1 MTQDWDIKSRSTAC
15 TACSVSFNDGQ
26 TYLSALFTGDT
37 GYERGDFC
45 EECWKSRAG
54 ELDPFSSWQG
64 VYRRPPSG
72 PEDPLK
78 KETAE
83 SLLRKL
89 IEDDDPRNEA
99 VIYILA
105 VMLERK
111 KSLVEKDVTV
121 DDLGTVHRVYEHRHT
136 GETFLILDPQ
146 LKLDQLEGVQTRVIE
161 MLGGQ
166 APHTG
171 TDTPAEPPP
180 ASQPY
185 LPDLSDPTDPTDPPD
200 PTDPSDQTD
209 PSDLSD
215 SSDESDEDDDS
226 DEFDD
231 EDEDDDDEDE
241 EDDDDDDS

>member
-45 EECWKSRAG
+45 EDCWESRAG

-83 SLLRKL
+83 SLVRKL

-180 ASQPY
+180 ASQPD
-185 LPDLSDPTDPTDPPD
+185 LPDISDPPD
-200 PTDPSDQTD
+200 PTDLTD
-209 PSDLSD
+209 PSDEED
-215 SSDESDEDDDS
+215 IGEDDEI

-231 EDEDDDDEDE
+231 DDEDDDDDE
-241 EDDDDDDS
+241 EDDDDDDI